1 MERVTLST
9 TTRNHRYQEGT
20 IDRSPRV
27 KGADVWTYRWRD
39 IQEDGRRVQR
49 KQIIGDVD
57 RYPTKADAK
66 RAVEN
71 LRAEINARQE
81 RLGKMTIEEAW
92 GHFQANELR
101 DPDVCRSETTIE
113 NYLTLFKA
121 HIIPR
126 WGKTF
131 LSEMKAVEVE
141 SWLRSLHHLA
151 PSSRAKLKSRM
162 YTLFEHAKRYEFC
175 DRNPMGSVRQGSKP
189 RIKPAVLA
197 LEEIRAIM
205 DEITTP
211 AIRVAVLVAAA
222 TGLRRSELRGLKWK
236 DLDLD
241 GGWLTP
247 SRGSVNKYLTNLK
260 NRPSAATIP
269 ISEALAEALLMWRKE
284 TPYRA
289 DDDWVFASPATSGR
303 SPYWFDAALTR
314 QLRPAAKR
322 AKVNKHIGWHTFRRS
337 LATLLMKKGEG
348 VKVVQELM
356 RHANSK
362 ITLDVYAQGDEE
374 AKRAAQ
380 NHVNEL
386 FIVPSKA
393 S

>member
-1 MERVTLST
+1 MST

-162 YTLFEHAKRYEFC
+162 YTLFEHVKRYEFC

>member
-1 MERVTLST
+1 METIMS
-9 TTRNHRYQEGT
+9 TTRNNRYQEGT
-20 IDRSPRV
+20 IDRSPRA
-27 KGADVWTYRWRD
+27 KGPDVWTYRWREL
-39 IQEDGRRVQR
+39 QEDGRRIQR
-49 KQIIGDVD
+49 KRIIGDVD
-57 RYPTKADAK
+57 RYPNKADAK

-71 LRAEINARQE
+71 LRAEINARQD

-101 DPDVCRSETTIE
+101 DPDVGRSETTID

-126 WGKTF
+126 RGETF
-131 LSEMKAVEVE
+131 LTDVKAVEVE
-141 SWLRSLHHLA
+141 NWLRSLHNLA

-175 DRNPMGSVRQGSKP
+175 DRNPMESVRQGSKP
-189 RIKPAVLA
+189 RTKPAVLS
-197 LEEIRAIM
+197 LDEIRAIM

-236 DLDLD
+236 DIDLD
-241 GGWLTP
+241 RGWLTP
-247 SRGSVNKYLTNLK
+247 TRGSVNKHLTNLK

-269 ISEALAEALLMWRKE
+269 ISEALVEALLMWRGE
-284 TPYRA
+284 TPYRG

-314 QLRPAAKR
+314 QLRPAAER
-322 AKVNKHIGWHTFRRS
+322 AKIAKHIGWHTFRRS
-337 LATLLMKKGEG
+337 LATLLMKKREG

-380 NHVNEL
+380 NHVNGL
-386 FIVPSKA
+386 FVVHSKA